1 MIEAEKGIGR
11 RILVKNKD
19 LDRER
24 RKRYQDNWIWND
36 SGWTS
41 DIYRKP
47 SSIDLEGIENKISID
62 WEVSRRY
69 RRQKDLDR
77 LRRYRASIKQI
88 ETLKNWLDGSSYLSR
103 GIKNK
108 PRNLNRRGI
117 YWGFIELLSR
127 RYRASIEK
135 PKPRFFKEEKP
146 HMMNAIKI
154 DTLTS
159 NQEAC

>member
-1 MIEAEKGIGR
+1 M
-11 RILVKNKD
+11 ILVKNKD
-19 LDRER
+19 LDRKR

-47 SSIDLEGIENKISID
+47 SSIDLEGIENKILID

-117 YWGFIELLSR
+117 YRGAIELLSR
-127 RYRASIEK
+127 RYWASIEK

>member
-1 MIEAEKGIGR
+1 MEAEKGIGR

-24 RKRYQDNWIWND
+24 RERYRDSWIWND

-47 SSIDLEGIENKISID
+47 SLIDLKGIENKISID
-62 WEVSRRY
+62 WEVLRRY

-77 LRRYRASIKQI
+77 SRRYRASIKQI

-117 YWGFIELLSR
+117 YRGAIELLSR
-127 RYRASIEK
+127 KYRASIEK
-135 PKPRFFKEEKP
+135 PKPRFFKEEKQ

-154 DTLTS
+154 DALTS

>member
-19 LDRER
+19 LDRKR

-77 LRRYRASIKQI
+77 LRRYQASIKQI

-108 PRNLNRRGI
+108 PRSLNRRGI
-117 YWGFIELLSR
+117 YWGAIELLSR

>member
-1 MIEAEKGIGR
+1 M
-11 RILVKNKD
+11 
-19 LDRER
+19 
-24 RKRYQDNWIWND
+24 
-36 SGWTS
+36 
-41 DIYRKP
+41 
-47 SSIDLEGIENKISID
+47 
-62 WEVSRRY
+62 RRY
-69 RRQKDLDR
+69 RRQKYLDR
-77 LRRYRASIKQI
+77 SRRYRASIKQI

-117 YWGFIELLSR
+117 YQGAIELLSR
-127 RYRASIEK
+127 RYRAFIEK